1 MKQDMYETVTNKVLE
16 MMEAHGTDWINPFA
30 RKGKSLRPIN
40 VASKKAY
47 RGINVLLLGWMP
59 YTSPVWG
66 TYNQWNQRDC
76 TVRKGEKATDI
87 VFWNFVE
94 KDDPKTGE
102 KVKIPFLRNYKV
114 FNAEQVEGDVAAALT
129 ADPVEDTEGAEEIV
143 SAEGFF
149 RRIPANIQHSDKG
162 MAYYSPAADLIHM
175 PNKAVFE
182 ATPTSTATECYYSTL
197 AHELTHW
204 TGAKHRL
211 ARLTMS
217 SFGSEEYAREE
228 LVAEIG
234 AALLCAHLEISASP
248 RPDHAKYLNGWIK
261 KLSDSKREF
270 VSAASAAAKAV
281 DFILDAAKEE
291 VAVAA

>member
-1 MKQDMYETVTNKVLE
+1 MKQDMYETVTNRVLE
-16 MMEAHGTDWINPFA
+16 MMETHGADWINPFA
-30 RKGKSLRPIN
+30 RKGKSLRPMN
-40 VASKKAY
+40 VASKKGY

-129 ADPVEDTEGAEEIV
+129 ADPVEDSEGAEEIV
-143 SAEGFF
+143 SAEDFF
-149 RRIPANIQHSDKG
+149 RRIPANVRHSDQG
-162 MAYYSPAADLIHM
+162 RAYYSPMGDYIHM

-182 ATPTSTATECYYSTL
+182 ATPTSSATECYYSTL

-211 ARLTMS
+211 ARLTS
-217 SFGSEEYAREE
+217 DSFGSEGYAREE

-234 AALLCAHLEISASP
+234 SALLCAHLEISASP
-248 RPDHAKYLNGWIK
+248 RPDHAKYLNGWMK

>member
-1 MKQDMYETVTNKVLE
+1 MKQDMYETVTNRVLE
-16 MMEAHGTDWINPFA
+16 MMETHGADWINPFA
-30 RKGKSLRPIN
+30 RKGKSLRPMN
-40 VASKKAY
+40 VASKKGY

-129 ADPVEDTEGAEEIV
+129 ADPVEDSEGAEEIV
-143 SAEGFF
+143 SAEDFF
-149 RRIPANIQHSDKG
+149 RRIPANVRHSDQG
-162 MAYYSPAADLIHM
+162 RAYYSPMGDYIHM

-182 ATPTSTATECYYSTL
+182 ATPTSSATECYYSTL

-211 ARLTMS
+211 ARLTS
-217 SFGSEEYAREE
+217 DSFGSEGYAREE

-234 AALLCAHLEISASP
+234 SALLCAHLEISASP
-248 RPDHAKYLNGWIK
+248 RPDHAKYLNGWMK

-291 VAVAA
+291 AAVAA

>member
-1 MKQDMYETVTNKVLE
+1 MKQDMYETVTNRVLE
-16 MMEAHGTDWINPFA
+16 MMETHGADWINPFA
-30 RKGKSLRPIN
+30 RKGKSLRPMN
-40 VASKKAY
+40 VASKKGY

-129 ADPVEDTEGAEEIV
+129 ADPVEDSEGAEEIV
-143 SAEGFF
+143 SAEDFF
-149 RRIPANIQHSDKG
+149 RRIPANVRHSDQG
-162 MAYYSPAADLIHM
+162 RAYYSPMGDYIHM
-175 PNKAVFE
+175 PSKAVFE
-182 ATPTSTATECYYSTL
+182 ATPTSSATECYYSTL

-211 ARLTMS
+211 ARLTS
-217 SFGSEEYAREE
+217 DSFGSEGYAREE

-234 AALLCAHLEISASP
+234 SALLCAHLEISASP
-248 RPDHAKYLNGWIK
+248 RPDHAKYLNGWMK

>member
-16 MMEAHGTDWINPFA
+16 MMETHGADWINPFA
-30 RKGKSLRPIN
+30 RKGKSLRPMN
-40 VASKKAY
+40 VASKKGY

-129 ADPVEDTEGAEEIV
+129 ADPVEDSEGAEEIV
-143 SAEGFF
+143 SAEDFF
-149 RRIPANIQHSDKG
+149 RRIPANVRHSDQG
-162 MAYYSPAADLIHM
+162 RAYYSPMGDYIHM

-182 ATPTSTATECYYSTL
+182 ATPTSSATECYYSTL

-211 ARLTMS
+211 ARLTS
-217 SFGSEEYAREE
+217 DSFGSEGYAREE

-234 AALLCAHLEISASP
+234 SALLCAHLEISASP
-248 RPDHAKYLNGWIK
+248 RPDHAKYLNGWMK